1 LRAFKSSASRGSK
14 SRWSWSTAPN
24 LIEAAHFFRA
34 EANISYPLDLDEYAE
49 ERILLELSRRG
60 KLRARG
66 VCDYC
71 ERPPAA
77 PACKF
82 PRRHADK
89 RIGVLP
95 LQAEETP
102 VEAIAR
108 KLAEAADGGEARRR
122 EKYHAMQTLLVEL
135 ANVVTVESGRLQ
147 EYKTRAAAVL
157 RGSF

>member
-1 LRAFKSSASRGSK
+1 V
-14 SRWSWSTAPN
+14 WSTAPN
-24 LIEAAHFFRA
+24 LIEAARFFRS
-34 EANISYPLDLDEYAE
+34 EANISYPLDLDEYGE
-49 ERILLELSRRG
+49 DRILLELSRRG

-95 LQAEETP
+95 LQAEETA
-102 VEAIAR
+102 VGAIAR

-122 EKYHAMQTLLVEL
+122 EKYAAMQTFLMDLVREP
-135 ANVVTVESGRLQ
+135 AVASVGSYRQ
-147 EYKTRAAAVL
+147 RAAAIL